1 MAIFDT
7 LTYARKLQ
15 EAGFTARQAEA
26 QAEALLTIVEAN
38 LATKHDIELL
48 RRDIGDTNLATKH
61 DMALLRRDMELLRRD
76 TKEMESRIVLRLGA
90 IIVVAV
96 GALAV
101 LVKIL

>member
-26 QAEALLTIVEAN
+26 QAEALLTIVNTN

-48 RRDIGDTNLATKH
+48 RRD
-61 DMALLRRDMELLRRD
+61 M
-76 TKEMESRIVLRLGA
+76 KEMESRIVLRLGG